1 MPTTDTADQN
11 GNAGMFTNGDTT
23 KAVESPVSTTAPAPV
38 TTGTAAPTQV
48 AKPVSETAPDSAAAK
63 IAAMSDEDRAKAQL
77 ESLKKKATLMG
88 LTFSNNIGVEALQAK
103 IAEKTAA
110 AAQEAQAQAVAPKTE
125 QNPLGEIANNDVPL
139 AALPVSEEPP
149 VEVLNARQIMLR
161 DQMRLIRCHI
171 VNLDPK
177 KKDLPGEIF
186 SVANE
191 VLGNVRKFVPY
202 GEVTEGGYHIPF
214 VLYRMLSRRK
224 FLQIRNRRDPRTGT
238 NVTTQAWVKEFS
250 ITVMDP
256 LTPDEL
262 RNLAQ
267 AQIAAGSIDG

>member
-1 MPTTDTADQN
+1 MSNTDTAAPG

-23 KAVESPVSTTAPAPV
+23 KPVEQTAPASPV
-38 TTGTAAPTQV
+38 VAQAAPVV
-48 AKPVSETAPDSAAAK
+48 AEVAPDSAAAK
-63 IAAMSDEDRAKAQL
+63 LAAMSEEDRAKAQL
-77 ESLKKKATLMG
+77 ESLKAKATMMG
-88 LTFSNNIGVEALQAK
+88 VTFSNNIGLEALRTK
-103 IAEKTAA
+103 IAEKTAEA
-110 AAQEAQAQAVAPKTE
+110 TQKAQEEAPAPVAE
-125 QNPLGEIANNDVPL
+125 ENALGELPQEDVPL
-139 AALPVSEEPP
+139 VAEEPESAP
-149 VEVLNARQIMLR
+149 VEVKLNARQQMIR
-161 DQMRLIRCHI
+161 DQMKLIRCQI

-214 VLYRMLSRRK
+214 VLYKLLKKRK
-224 FLQIRNRRDPRTGT
+224 FLQIRVRRDPRTGT
-238 NVTTQAWVKEFS
+238 NTTTQAWVTEFA
-250 ITVMDP
+250 ITVLDP

-262 RNLAQ
+262 RNLAT